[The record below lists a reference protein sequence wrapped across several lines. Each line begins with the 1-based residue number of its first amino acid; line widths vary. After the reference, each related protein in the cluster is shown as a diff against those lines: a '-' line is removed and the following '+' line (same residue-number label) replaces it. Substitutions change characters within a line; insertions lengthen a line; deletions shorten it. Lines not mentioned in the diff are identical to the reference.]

1 MEYDVDDF
9 EVVLDR
15 YVEETSFFETAS
27 ELQDI
32 NNQKKEAEFTALT
45 KQLMRAE
52 ANLHLAKG
60 VGCAL
65 WYIEALRDHVDLL
78 TLELLDFDN
87 ED

>member
-9 EVVLDR
+9 ELVLDR
-15 YVEETSFFETAS
+15 YVEETSLFETAS

-52 ANLHLAKG
+52 ANLHVVKG
-60 VGCAL
+60 AGCAL
-65 WYIEALRDHVDLL
+65 WFIEALRDHVDLL
-78 TLELLDFDN
+78 TLDLLDFDN
-87 ED
+87 EG